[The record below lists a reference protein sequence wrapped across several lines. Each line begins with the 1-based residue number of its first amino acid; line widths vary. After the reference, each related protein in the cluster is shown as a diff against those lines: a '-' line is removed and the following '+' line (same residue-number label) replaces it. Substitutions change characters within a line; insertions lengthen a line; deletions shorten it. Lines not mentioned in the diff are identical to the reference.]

1 MSSEN
6 IDLMQARPET
16 ISEEEFG
23 RMLDDQWIGSFA
35 EFATLVEKLGKVEDV
50 RKISYIGVIK
60 TYFKGFILWTEY
72 GHSNGHGIATRYMP
86 KARAV
91 RFVFDQDPARHHV
104 KINFETTDIGVPVF
118 RAMVWSNEQEWHGK
132 TVVRASVNDELVEKK
147 KRPVYDDGATD
158 SEDEGD
164 ERFSRK

>member
-6 IDLMQARPET
+6 IELMPVRPET

-23 RMLDDQWIGSFA
+23 RMLNDEWTGSFV
-35 EFATLVEKLGKVEDV
+35 EFTTLVEKLGKIEDV
-50 RKISYIGVIK
+50 RKISYVGFIK

-72 GHSNGHGIATRYMP
+72 GHANGHGIATRYMP

-91 RFVFDQDPARHHV
+91 RFVFYQDPARHHV
-104 KINFETTDIGVPVF
+104 KINFETMDGDIPVF
-118 RAMVWSNEQEWHGK
+118 RAMVWPNEQEWHGK
-132 TVVRASVNDELVEKK
+132 TVIRASVTDELVEKK

-164 ERFSRK
+164 ERFSRE